1 MVLSVL
7 RVSMLQMN
15 IAEMNFAELERLE
28 AEIHA
33 ELNSR
38 MIEYNLMDDLEVC
51 SANPLYY
58 GR

>member
-1 MVLSVL
+1 MP
-7 RVSMLQMN
+7 QMN
-15 IAEMNFAELERLE
+15 VAEMNFAELERLE
-28 AEIHA
+28 SEIHA

-58 GR
+58 GRM

>member
-7 RVSMLQMN
+7 RVSMPQMN
-15 IAEMNFAELERLE
+15 IAEMNFAELEKLE
-28 AEIHA
+28 GEIHA

-38 MIEYNLMDDLEVC
+38 MVEYDLMDDLEVC